1 MDHLPVK
8 EALPIFYADYK
19 LQSDGGV
26 DDSTVKIELFKG
38 VSLFIPNFET
48 RKKVILK
55 HDIHHLVTG
64 YTAVMKG
71 ETEISAWELSTGCR
85 HNWVAFTLNTYA
97 MTSGIPFNPIGIW
110 KAWLRG
116 QRTQNLYQKKYRDED
131 LLDQTVAELKTELGL
146 QKNNK
151 QKVNYFAAFLSFTGF
166 LVFGSL
172 FSIIS
177 LVLIL
182 PVLIYSVSV
191 SIRKL
196 WPKS

>member
-1 MDHLPVK
+1 MDHLSVK
-8 EALPIFYADYK
+8 EALPIFYDNYK

-26 DDSTVKIELFKG
+26 DDSTVKIELFNG

-64 YTAVMKG
+64 YTAEMKG

-97 MTSGIPFNPIGIW
+97 MTSGILFNPIGIW

-131 LLDQTVAELKTELGL
+131 LFDQTVAELKNELGL
-146 QKNNK
+146 QKDNK
-151 QKVNYFAAFLSFTGF
+151 QKTSYLTALLSFTGF